1 MSDALLLSVID
12 LNCHSPLG
20 LQLLKVY
27 TMCTQSKIS
36 TWLLCQST
44 YVFSSIIYRT
54 VAQMS
59 ILRGT
64 QVQNTSSIISPNI
77 VVVVVV
83 VVAVVLSSV
92 LLLSWDNYLFDHC
105 RWRFTE
111 PLTT

>member
-1 MSDALLLSVID
+1 MSNALLLSVID

-83 VVAVVLSSV
+83 AVVLSSV
-92 LLLSWDNYLFDHC
+92 LLLLWDNYLFDHC